1 MKLTV
6 ENIGKIHRSE
16 ILLDGLTVI
25 AGPNNS
31 GKSTVGQALFALANS
46 QFNFPKKVMARNKRV
61 IRQAIQ
67 DYLSANE
74 QQDYR
79 ITRERRFSMGFQA
92 IDFISGEMS
101 SYFLG
106 ANETV
111 SESEVRNWLIL
122 LLDKLTESES
132 DYPPRMRR
140 SLIDIVNT
148 LCNEDEQTVQLR
160 TTCAKLFND
169 SETAHRKYFAQKC
182 FTELFGGQVESV
194 KCPEGESSTVSLQTD
209 DSTPRGIW
217 IDFES
222 GICKSA
228 SANLTSQEFVLFIDD
243 LNLLDSLDDRLDRLI
258 SEQISI
264 GMGAT
269 RYSKSK
275 TSQFADALV
284 RKMRDKTRVW
294 TAEDHDKYKND
305 CQKIIDVL
313 ADAHKGSIS
322 SNDDGA
328 VVLEEFDSNEQILL
342 SNVSVGVKAIE
353 LLKEM
358 LKNGAL
364 DEDTFLVLDEP
375 EIHLHPEW
383 QIIYAHASVMI
394 ADLLHTKIMVTT
406 HSPYFL
412 QAIDVYTAV
421 HGKAEMV
428 RTYTPREY
436 SKTAVDFVEVSGA
449 DRQQIL
455 DKMAEPFEDL
465 QQLLLQHEL

>member
-16 ILLDGLTVI
+16 IRLDGLTVI

-31 GKSTVGQALFALANS
+31 GKSTLGEALFALANS
-46 QFNFPKKVMARNKRV
+46 QFDFPKKVMARNNRG
-61 IRQAIQ
+61 IGQAIQ
-67 DYLSANE
+67 ECLLANE
-74 QQDYR
+74 QPDYR
-79 ITRERRFSMGFQA
+79 AIRERRFSMDYQA
-92 IDFISGEMS
+92 IDYISIEMS

-106 ANETV
+106 VNETV
-111 SESEVRNWLIL
+111 SESKVRNWLTSL
-122 LLDKLTESES
+122 PDKLTVRER
-132 DYPPRMRR
+132 DYPPRRWR
-140 SLIDIVNT
+140 SLIEIVNT
-148 LCNEDEQTVQLR
+148 LCGADEQAVQFR
-160 TTCAKLFND
+160 TTCAKLLND
-169 SETAHRKYFAQKC
+169 SETAHRRYFAQKC
-182 FTELFGGQVESV
+182 FTQLFSGQFESV
-194 KCPEGESSTVSLQTD
+194 KCPEDESSIVSLQTD

-222 GICKSA
+222 GVCKSA
-228 SANLTSQEFVLFIDD
+228 SANLTSQEYVLFIDD
-243 LNLLDSLDDRLDRLI
+243 PNLLDRVKSQWTFGETNRP
-258 SEQISI
+258 
-264 GMGAT
+264 
-269 RYSKSK
+269 RYPKNK
-275 TSQFADALV
+275 TMQFADALKQ
-284 RKMRDKTRVW
+284 KMRDKTRVR
-294 TAEDHDKYKND
+294 TAEDHDKYEND
-305 CQKIIDVL
+305 CRKIIDVL
-313 ADAHKGSIS
+313 GDAHKGSIS
-322 SNDDGA
+322 TNDDGG

-383 QIIYAHASVMI
+383 QIIYAHALVMI

-406 HSPYFL
+406 HSPYFI

-465 QQLLLQHEL
+465 QRLLLQHEL